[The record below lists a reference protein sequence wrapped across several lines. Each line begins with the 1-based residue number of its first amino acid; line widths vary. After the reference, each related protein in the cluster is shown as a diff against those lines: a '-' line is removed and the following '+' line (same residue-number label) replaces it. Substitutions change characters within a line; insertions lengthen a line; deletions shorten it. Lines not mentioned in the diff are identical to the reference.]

1 MEKTIEQYGRSQKA
15 STKKKIAKA
24 LTGSKNPA
32 YKDGRR
38 SYRNVVNAKKGEHV
52 HHKNGKSS
60 DNRPSNLEKFKE
72 SGPSRARHEKIHKRA
87 ENFKS
92 NGGTKKVKRGY
103 KAKRL
108 KR

>member
-1 MEKTIEQYGRSQKA
+1 MGRTQKPA
-15 STKKKIAKA
+15 TKKKIAEAMK
-24 LTGSKNPA
+24 GKNNPA

-38 SYRNVVNAKKGEHV
+38 SYRNVANAKKGEHV

-72 SGPSRARHEKIHKRA
+72 SGPSRAKHEKQHKRNL
-87 ENFKS
+87 NFSQKKK
-92 NGGTKKVKRGY
+92 GTSKVKRGY